1 MFAHFCLLNTD
12 DVSTKILEPL
22 WEIPKGSELLHDY
35 NDVQGLVD
43 PPDLWVQL
51 HNALNHALGESEQFG
66 GLLLDPH
73 CHLSLLFLP
82 HFVLNYFTKINLY
95 SYSKI
100 SYETTPFIF
109 VVSLKVMIIFTVQD
123 WSVLI

>member
-22 WEIPKGSELLHDY
+22 WEILKGSDDHDD
-35 NDVQGLVD
+35 NDDVQRLVD
-43 PPDLWVQL
+43 HPNLWVQL
-51 HNALNHALGESEQFG
+51 HNALNHA
-66 GLLLDPH
+66 
-73 CHLSLLFLP
+73 LSLLFLP
-82 HFVLNYFTKINLY
+82 HFVLNYFTIINLY